1 MCLPPPMLTLIP
13 IIRMRRIHQSLIRR
27 RLVVETDGNLSMHR
41 SLQRGIRE
49 RLSQDKGQQQT
60 VFEQAVALVREVFP
74 RSNELQQP
82 TPDKWSECQKLLP
95 HLHALHDVYHASN
108 QNIIGSIEFAQLLL
122 DAGMDQF
129 EQGIIHE
136 GLLLLHTAE
145 KVLDASTGPSPED
158 HQVMRANIHAMI
170 AIMYDDVGISKREEG
185 LNRRKTALNIR
196 REIFEKST
204 NKTRRDEIL
213 VYNSWMEYAIALLH
227 YHRFTEA
234 EPIIN
239 KCYAKFQEWG
249 TEDDI
254 PFEYAKYYNKIALV
268 RMYQGRFEIAIDC
281 AMKGMQLMGQ
291 TGYNLFTSRLKF
303 DMACIVLQSGDLD
316 KALQIHEEIHQQRIE
331 TVGPVNQLSLHS
343 MYAIGAIHELKK
355 DYYEAA

>member
-1 MCLPPPMLTLIP
+1 M
-13 IIRMRRIHQSLIRR
+13 
-27 RLVVETDGNLSMHR
+27 VESDGNLSMHR
-41 SLQRGIRE
+41 SLQGGIRE

-60 VFEQAVALVREVFP
+60 VFDQAVALVREVFP
-74 RSNELQQP
+74 RPNELQQP
-82 TPDKWSECQKLLP
+82 TPGKWSECQKLLP

-108 QNIIGSIEFAQLLL
+108 QNITGSLEFAQLLL

-145 KVLDASTGPSPED
+145 NVLDASTGPSTEE

-170 AIMYDDVGISKREEG
+170 ATMYDDVGITKREEA
-185 LNRRKTALNIR
+185 LNRRKIALSIR
-196 REIFEKST
+196 NEVFEVSANRKR
-204 NKTRRDEIL
+204 KDEIL
-213 VYNSWMEYAIALLH
+213 VYNSWMEFAISLLH
-227 YHRFTEA
+227 YNRYTEA
-234 EPIIN
+234 EPIVN
-239 KCYAKFQEWG
+239 KCYAKFMEWG

-281 AMKGMQLMGQ
+281 AMRGMQLMSQ
-291 TGYNLFTSRLKF
+291 TGYSLFTSRLKF
-303 DMACIVLQSGDLD
+303 DVACIVLQSGDMD
-316 KALQIHEEIHQQRIE
+316 RALQMHEEIRQERIE
-331 TVGPVNQLSLHS
+331 TVGPANPLSLHS
-343 MYAIGAIHELKK
+343 MYAIGAIHELKG

>member
-1 MCLPPPMLTLIP
+1 MYLAPPMLTLTFIT
-13 IIRMRRIHQSLIRR
+13 RMKRIHQSLIRR
-27 RLVVETDGNLSMHR
+27 RLVVETDCNLSMHR

-74 RSNELQQP
+74 RPNELQQP

-108 QNIIGSIEFAQLLL
+108 QNITGSLEFAQLLL

-145 KVLDASTGPSPED
+145 KVLDASTGPSTEE
-158 HQVMRANIHAMI
+158 HQVMGANIHAMI
-170 AIMYDDVGISKREEG
+170 AIMYDDVGISKREEA
-185 LNRRKTALNIR
+185 LNRRKTALSIR
-196 REIFEKST
+196 KDVFERSANRKR
-204 NKTRRDEIL
+204 KDEIL
-213 VYNSWMEYAIALLH
+213 VYNSWMEYAISLLH
-227 YHRFTEA
+227 YHRYTEA

-268 RMYQGRFEIAIDC
+268 RMYQGRFDIAIGC

-291 TGYNLFTSRLKF
+291 TGYGLFTSRLKF

-316 KALQIHEEIHQQRIE
+316 RALQIHEEIHQQRIE